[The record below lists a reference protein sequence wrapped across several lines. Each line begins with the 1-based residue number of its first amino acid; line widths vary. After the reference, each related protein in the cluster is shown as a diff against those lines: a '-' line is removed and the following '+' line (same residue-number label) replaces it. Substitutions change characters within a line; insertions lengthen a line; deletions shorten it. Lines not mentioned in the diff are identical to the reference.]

1 MNSLVVLLNYLKR
14 TSGSLSE
21 FKSKV
26 ISLRKMKKL
35 IWFLEDLLTFS
46 EMLEKMKMYPQK
58 LIKFWKSI

>member
-21 FKSKV
+21 FKSKA

-35 IWFLEDLLTFS
+35 TWFLEDLLTFS